1 MPHLISQEV
10 PPPPQNERDFKVYV
24 ERELR
29 SHREDLVRLSHPSE
43 KAWGIDTPSGNSGNF
58 WIGGFYKIPAA
69 LNDFDPAISFGDGST
84 SYAAH
89 FFVVTGADTADEV
102 TITINGVSIN
112 DLGERG
118 AADTTTIVIPVDT
131 TINTF
136 FETPMKWL
144 GDISITTTGGTA
156 INCNYGYAKYWD
168 NNNENFI
175 VVGLETLWLA
185 GADDTGFDIHLHHHK
200 ADGWTYAG
208 AAGAIVPSPLVT
220 MVGDHSQQGVAI
232 EDEYGSWKRTN
243 LETPIEGFEHEGT
256 LVEII
261 TTNSV
266 PAKRV
271 IDRGTFMLRIE
282 QD

>member
-1 MPHLISQEV
+1 MGHVISQEV
-10 PPPPQNERDFKVYV
+10 PPPPDNERDFKIYV

-29 SHREDLVRLSHPSE
+29 NHREDIVRLSRPSE
-43 KAWGIDTPSGNSGNF
+43 KTWGFSTPTGSSGNF

-112 DLGERG
+112 DLGERN
-118 AADTTTIVIPVDT
+118 ATDTTTIVIPIDT
-131 TINTF
+131 TVNTYM
-136 FETPMKWL
+136 ETPKKWL
-144 GDISITTTGGTA
+144 GDVSITTTGGTA
-156 INCNYGYAKYWD
+156 INCNYGHAKYWD
-168 NNNENFI
+168 NNNEDFI
-175 VVGLETLWLA
+175 VKGLEALWLA

-200 ADGWTYAG
+200 SEGWAYGG
-208 AAGAIVPSPLVT
+208 AAGATTPLPIET
-220 MVGDHSQQGVAI
+220 MRGDHSQQGVTDN
-232 EDEYGSWKRTN
+232 DEYGAWKRTN
-243 LETPIEGFEHEGT
+243 LETKVEGGGSEGT

-261 TTNSV
+261 STTNR
-266 PAKRV
+266 A
-271 IDRGTFMLRIE
+271 IERGSFMLRVE